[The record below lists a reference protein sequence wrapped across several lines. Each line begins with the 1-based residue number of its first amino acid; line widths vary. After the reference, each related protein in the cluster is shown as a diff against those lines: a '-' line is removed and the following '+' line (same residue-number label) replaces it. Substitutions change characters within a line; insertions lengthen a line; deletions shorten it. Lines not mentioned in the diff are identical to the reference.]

1 MWNMLNYLFWEAQT
15 DKISVILETTKYVRT
30 NLFIMMLLMFY
41 VAAYIQREL
50 NMLILS
56 IYAINF

>member
-1 MWNMLNYLFWEAQT
+1 MWNMLNYLFWEAQA